1 MTIDAYRFG
10 RITIDGQDYDHDVI
24 VFPQRVHANWWRQ
37 QGHRLEVADL
47 EEVFRDPPQV
57 LVIGT
62 GYFGNMTVP
71 EATLAVLR
79 ARGIETRVLRTGEA
93 VTELDR
99 LQRELARVVAAL
111 HLTC

>member
-24 VFPQRVHANWWRQ
+24 VFPQRVYANWWRQ
-37 QGHRLEVADL
+37 QGHRLEMADL

-62 GYFGNMTVP
+62 GYYGNMTVP
-71 EATLAVLR
+71 EATLAALR